1 MNVPQSRE
9 GWQALSEDELFTVA
23 LSGQSGAT
31 QHEISRRL
39 IVALREFKE
48 SADRSSRSLVLLT
61 RVLVLLTGAI
71 LALTVVLAIDAL

>member
-23 LSGQSGAT
+23 LSGQSGSAE
-31 QHEISRRL
+31 HEISRRL

-61 RVLVLLTGAI
+61 RVLVLLTAAI
-71 LALTVVLAIDAL
+71 LALTIVLAFEAL